1 MGGYYNPSFFMS
13 IENAPQGPEDNVDI
27 IAKAGYLKVE
37 SDIGEIKLNSHNS
50 IEVQPEGTIFGTK
63 VMVEENGDITPTLT
77 FDTKKMRESKK
88 QIDAKQM
95 LDDALEDFLNGQV

>member
-1 MGGYYNPSFFMS
+1 MS

-50 IEVQPEGTIFGTK
+50 IEVQPEGTLFGAK
-63 VMVEENGDITPTLT
+63 VKVEENGNITPTLT
-77 FDTKKMRESKK
+77 FDTKKLRGPRKK
-88 QIDAKQM
+88 IDAKQM
-95 LDDALEDFLNGQV
+95 LDDALEDFFNEQV